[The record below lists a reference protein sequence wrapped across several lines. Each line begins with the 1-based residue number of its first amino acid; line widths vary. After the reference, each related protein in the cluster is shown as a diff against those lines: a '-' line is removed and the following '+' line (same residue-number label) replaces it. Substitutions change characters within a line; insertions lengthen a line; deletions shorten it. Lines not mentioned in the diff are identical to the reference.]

1 MSAEVDA
8 FLAEAAALAAWI
20 EQTYPDGRPD
30 GGEWECGYDG
40 WPGLYAAWRRLVA
53 TCPLPA
59 WSPALRAAALE
70 VLARD
75 NECQQIARATP
86 RADVVAL
93 SIVARAGGEHDA
105 RWQLAIELADPAIA
119 AAAAEPELVILADD
133 PDEYVRR
140 RAVQS
145 LARRHAA
152 TAESLAVREWRAA
165 APDLPWTR
173 MNALWCLHHL
183 GSAALPTLLAEAD
196 ASPDPLLRD
205 YAARVRAGTA
215 T

>member
-20 EQTYPDGRPD
+20 EQTYPGGRPD

-133 PDEYVRR
+133 RDEYVRR
-140 RAVQS
+140 QVNSDPHPNPRFRVNGPLSNMEEFQKAFS
-145 LARRHAA
+145 IPDNS
-152 TAESLAVREWRAA
+152 TMVRNPR
-165 APDLPWTR
+165 
-173 MNALWCLHHL
+173 N
-183 GSAALPTLLAEAD
+183 
-196 ASPDPLLRD
+196 
-205 YAARVRAGTA
+205 RVW
-215 T
+215 